1 MHPHN
6 AEPALCCAAAPHG
19 RRHPGCRSRGLLR
32 PGETRA
38 GRTTSVELELLTL
51 DVCLFHSLAVSAA
64 CGCCGWPSCATR
76 AGPPREEARLA
87 RAPLPRYQL
96 YSGTTSAKSTK
107 SGFHGGVLRQPGRPI
122 GPREAQEIEIG
133 SIESDEKRPKFFRR
147 HSPSHG
153 SRIRLNGRFVSSP
166 LAVEGQAQHRVED
179 CSLHNR

>member
-1 MHPHN
+1 MRKCARKRAKVSWVTFRPKIAKAAN
-6 AEPALCCAAAPHG
+6 ATICGSHTTAKALSHTSCPNPAHT
-19 RRHPGCRSRGLLR
+19 H
-32 PGETRA
+32 
-38 GRTTSVELELLTL
+38 
-51 DVCLFHSLAVSAA
+51 
-64 CGCCGWPSCATR
+64 
-76 AGPPREEARLA
+76 LA